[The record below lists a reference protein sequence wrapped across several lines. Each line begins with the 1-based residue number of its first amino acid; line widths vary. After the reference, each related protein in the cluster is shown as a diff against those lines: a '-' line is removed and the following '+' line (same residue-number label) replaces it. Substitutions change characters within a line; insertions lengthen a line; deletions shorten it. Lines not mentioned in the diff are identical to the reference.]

1 MEMLLIPGNIF
12 PLPTRIPQQWTT
24 MKRLL
29 LGLFCLILQ
38 PYMNAMEKAVMRD
51 DDPLCT
57 AARESDMQALRK
69 LIAGTKNHVVKH
81 QALQEA
87 VKNRHLAAILLLIEA
102 GAEESYSLLL
112 EEMRREKPNKEVIG
126 GLFNASQT
134 IGEKAAALKGA
145 AELGLCEYVE
155 LFLRTPFSQ
164 NQLDHALWA
173 AISAKKS
180 AAIPLILRAGVSDS
194 AKLIAVRDAA
204 ENNDEQAIALL
215 LAAGV
220 KDSKALMQAL
230 RFAMIHKN
238 PFLIAC
244 LKAHITDNSNVDA
257 FEKALESGFQNVQLD
272 GRERRCAFRECVR
285 AGNMPEIKAFL
296 KSGIRQ
302 EKELELAAEAQNL
315 IVAEMLLKAGVPEYV
330 RDNSL
335 LQAVR
340 KRLIKII
347 PLILKYSSPTRLS
360 WCEEAIDKDDAE
372 VVALFAFDRT
382 DACDIYEKSKQAEAR
397 QLILDLAIKKGSF
410 NVLQM
415 LLSMDPTLKKKA
427 LFFAVCWLNV
437 SAVKLL
443 LELGVDSS
451 AKDEAVACLRPHC
464 KSDKDAPVDPSCLEI
479 MRLLCNAGLSD
490 DAKEE
495 LLFWA
500 SINDT
505 LSFVKLI
512 VESGISDKMRTTALI
527 TVARNERY
535 KRIYQFMREFE
546 VMLERQQELEFLE
559 KDCYI
564 CANSY
569 DLEANMRLQ
578 LPCCGKPICK
588 SCVRR
593 VFGGMSYTAEFEDN
607 QLNRTIQLHST
618 IRSKCPFCNNNR
630 IKPSEIKKFEKES
643 KK

>member
-1 MEMLLIPGNIF
+1 MEMLFIPGNIF
-12 PLPTRIPQQWTT
+12 PLSTRIPQQGTT

-57 AARESDMQALRK
+57 AAREGDMQALRK

-134 IGEKAAALKGA
+134 IGEKAGALKGA

-164 NQLDHALWA
+164 DQLDHALWG

-180 AAIPLILRAGVSDS
+180 TAIPLLLKAGISDS
-194 AKLIAVRDAA
+194 AKLIALRDAA
-204 ENNDEQAIALL
+204 ENNDEQAVALL
-215 LAAGV
+215 LAAGAN
-220 KDSKALMQAL
+220 KDSRSLISAL
-230 RFAMIHKN
+230 RFAMIHRNQALVK
-238 PFLIAC
+238 L
-244 LKAHITDNSNVDA
+244 LKAHITDTSKADA
-257 FEKALESGFQNVQLD
+257 FEKALEGGFQNAQLD
-272 GRERRCAFRECVR
+272 RRERQCAFRECVR
-285 AGNMPEIKAFL
+285 MGNVPEIEAFL
-296 KSGIRQ
+296 KAGVRQ
-302 EKELELAAEAQNL
+302 DKEFEKAAEAQNL
-315 IVAEMLLKAGVPEYV
+315 QVAEMLLKAGVPEYI
-330 RDNSL
+330 RDDSL
-335 LQAVR
+335 LEAVR
-340 KRLIKII
+340 RRLIKII

-382 DACDIYEKSKQAEAR
+382 DACDVYEKSKQAEAR
-397 QLILDLAIKKGSF
+397 QLILDLSIKKGSLK
-410 NVLQM
+410 VLQM
-415 LLSMDPTLKKKA
+415 LLAVDPTLKKKA

-437 SAVKLL
+437 PAVKLV
-443 LELGVDSS
+443 LELGVDGS

-464 KSDKDAPVDPSCLEI
+464 KSDKDAPLDPSCLEI

-490 DAKEE
+490 DAMEE

-500 SINDT
+500 SMNDT

-512 VESGISDKMRTTALI
+512 MESGISDKMRTTALI

-546 VMLERQQELEFLE
+546 LERQRRQELELQE

-578 LPCCGKPICK
+578 LPCCRKPICE
-588 SCVRR
+588 SCVGRI
-593 VFGGMSYTAEFEDN
+593 FGGMSYTVEFEGN
-607 QLNRTIQLHST
+607 QQHST
-618 IRSKCPFCNNNR
+618 IRSKCPFCNNNE
-630 IKPSEIKKFEKES
+630 IKRSEIKKFEKES